1 MTSTFALS
9 GDEVTLFETIV
20 VPSYLNYFGTMAVD
34 MLMDYSP
41 AAVAHVG
48 CRTGFPDGAIFDKLP
63 GSTLIG
69 VDPSSEALDL
79 ARSKAALV
87 SGMQATYDVGG
98 PAVTTLPSESFTHAF
113 SLHPLCDAE
122 GRGKLLSELRRILVA
137 GGQALLAMPLR
148 GSFPELADMIREFS
162 LKQDLPNLSK
172 AVDIAASR
180 RPTIETVAEEFETA
194 GLTEVDVDVQ
204 LVGVS
209 FASGREFLDD
219 PIARLLVMPDL
230 KSHLPVDA
238 ALWDQSYQYLQDAI
252 LKYWSDCMFE
262 LTVNVGCASG
272 RRF

>member
-1 MTSTFALS
+1 MTSSYALS

-20 VPSYLNYFGTMAVD
+20 VPSYLTYFGTMAVE
-34 MLMDYSP
+34 MLMDYTP
-41 AAVAHVG
+41 AAVAHLG
-48 CRTGFPDGAIFDKLP
+48 CRTGFPDGAVLEKLP
-63 GSTLIG
+63 QSTLLG

-79 ARSKAALV
+79 ARSKAALT
-87 SGMQATYDVGG
+87 SGMNAVYQQDG
-98 PAVTTLPSESFTHAF
+98 PTVTSLQSEMFTHAF

-122 GRGKLLSELRRILVA
+122 ERAKLLAELRRLLLA

-148 GSFPELADMIREFS
+148 GSFPELNDMIREFS
-162 LKQDLPNLSK
+162 LQKDLPNLSK

-180 RPTIETVAEEFETA
+180 RPTIETVVEEFETA

-209 FASGREFLDD
+209 FASGRDFLED
-219 PIARLLVMPDL
+219 PIARLMVMPDL
-230 KSHLPVDA
+230 RAHLPVDA
-238 ALWDQSYQYLQDAI
+238 ALWEQSYQYMCEAI
-252 LKYWSDCMFE
+252 LKYWSDCVFE